1 MLYVERVTF
10 QTTPPVSTP
19 ITGRELLQLVKDFS
33 EDNATALAIRAG
45 YTRKHRKTGETIANT
60 AAFKDALLAAKGVTI
75 ASDTKGRAAQNET
88 TVHAAGGILIGS
100 IYSKMAGVGPGDTY
114 SITVNAETS
123 QIVLDVIERV
133 EGSPLPFRVYDRAK
147 KATAAAPAETGEGGA
162 ETTGEAPTA

>member
-1 MLYVERVTF
+1 MLYAERVTF

-19 ITGRELLQLVKDFS
+19 LTGRDLLQLVKDYS
-33 EDNATALAIRAG
+33 EENATALALRAG
-45 YTRKHRKTGETIANT
+45 YTRAHRKTGETIANT
-60 AAFKDALLAAKGVTI
+60 AAFKDALLVAKGVSL

-114 SITVNAETS
+114 KITVSAETS
-123 QIVLDVIERV
+123 QIILDLIERV

-147 KATAAAPAETGEGGA
+147 KAPAAA
-162 ETTGEAPTA
+162 TGEASGTAPAA